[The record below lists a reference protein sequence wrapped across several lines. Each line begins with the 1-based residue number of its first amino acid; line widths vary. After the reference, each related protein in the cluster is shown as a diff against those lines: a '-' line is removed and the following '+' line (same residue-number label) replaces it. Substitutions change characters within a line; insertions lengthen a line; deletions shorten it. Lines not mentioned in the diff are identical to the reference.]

1 MIARLFASNQ
11 WRFFSV
17 LPKVD
22 RTLALAWWGVL
33 VLRGALPA
41 LFAIAM
47 GTLVGAVQRGDDILY
62 PLALVAVVFLPL
74 QVLPPFQHV
83 IGANLGSRT
92 AAWLYDKLANACVR
106 PP

>member
-33 VLRGALPA
+33 VLRGVLPA
-41 LFAIAM
+41 L
-47 GTLVGAVQRGDDILY
+47 
-62 PLALVAVVFLPL
+62 LALDQYLMRDGSSRMKIKARDQKKNQL
-74 QVLPPFQHV
+74 HAWT
-83 IGANLGSRT
+83 ISGSR
-92 AAWLYDKLANACVR
+92 ALCQCSGSIR
-106 PP
+106 PRNPR